1 MKNILIL
8 EDNMITRRELS
19 DIVKEISPFSHVYE
33 TDNSREA
40 LDIANKCDISLF
52 IVDISLVP

>member
-40 LDIANKCDISLF
+40 AGYSE
-52 IVDISLVP
+52 